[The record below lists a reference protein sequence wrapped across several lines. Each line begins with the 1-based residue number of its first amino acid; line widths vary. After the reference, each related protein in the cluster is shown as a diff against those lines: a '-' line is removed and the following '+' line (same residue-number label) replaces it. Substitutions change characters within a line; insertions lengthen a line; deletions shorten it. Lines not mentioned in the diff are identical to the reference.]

1 MQVPGMQTAFR
12 CEGRNC
18 IIFISGRITIDSAPV
33 LRALLLQQLESAA
46 CDTLTVDFYEVPY
59 VDTSCLAVLLEV
71 LRAGRAR
78 KKTLYLSG
86 LRDRPRFLLEATR
99 ILPLFKEVSRDVP
112 Q

>member
-1 MQVPGMQTAFR
+1 MQTAFR
-12 CEGRNC
+12 CKARNC
-18 IIFISGRITIDSAPV
+18 TISISGRITIDSAPA
-33 LRALLLQQLESAA
+33 LRALLLQHLESAA
-46 CDTLTVDFYEVPY
+46 FDSLTVDLYEVLY
-59 VDTSCLAVLLEV
+59 VDTSCLAVLLEI

-99 ILPLFKEVSRDVP
+99 ILPLFNEVSRDAP